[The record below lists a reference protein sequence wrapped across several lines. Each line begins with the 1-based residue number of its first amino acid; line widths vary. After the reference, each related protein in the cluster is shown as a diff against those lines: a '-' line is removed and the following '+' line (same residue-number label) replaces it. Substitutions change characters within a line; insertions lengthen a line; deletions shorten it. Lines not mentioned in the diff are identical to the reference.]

1 MTTCLWRAADIL
13 HEAMMSKAGSND
25 GHFGLPTE
33 GQRTFGLT
41 TASPHSIQIDSLTP
55 RGTCQMHAHPHTVRM
70 AQIHH
75 ISISAV
81 SRLIDL
87 DTVGCI
93 TQSQLVFG

>member
-1 MTTCLWRAADIL
+1 
-13 HEAMMSKAGSND
+13 
-25 GHFGLPTE
+25 
-33 GQRTFGLT
+33 
-41 TASPHSIQIDSLTP
+41 
-55 RGTCQMHAHPHTVRM
+55 MHAHPHTVRM

-93 TQSQLVFG
+93 NTKSASIWIRFEGTGFESDILYDNYKHIKEGDWRHG